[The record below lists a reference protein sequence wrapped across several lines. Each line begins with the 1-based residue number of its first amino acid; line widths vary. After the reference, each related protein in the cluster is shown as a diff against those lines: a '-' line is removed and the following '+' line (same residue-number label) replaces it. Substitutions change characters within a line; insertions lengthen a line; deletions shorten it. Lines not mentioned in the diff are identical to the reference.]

1 MDDRPRTPFLSNQ
14 RLNAHLRMTPS
25 NENIAVVHRRYESND
40 SPQILNANAEEVF
53 NHCLG
58 SGLVICRN
66 DRPSGRSTPTQSSR
80 SAIQSCGS
88 NCPRLCNMSA
98 PTAGFST
105 RSQDHVSV
113 PADLEKKT
121 RTWASRGS
129 SGILH
134 CAFAAPSRAT
144 HPALSPLPHQL
155 FATRRV
161 RQPSR
166 PSIWKLLSSVKNE
179 ARLASIKITPRIC
192 C

>member
-1 MDDRPRTPFLSNQ
+1 MRKRFLIIVSVAGSLFAETTAQAEDRRQRNHLGARSKAADRTA
-14 RLNAHLRMTPS
+14 RVCA
-25 NENIAVVHRRYESND
+25 
-40 SPQILNANAEEVF
+40 
-53 NHCLG
+53 
-58 SGLVICRN
+58 ICRRRPLDSLR
-66 DRPSGRSTPTQSSR
+66 DRRTTCQSQQTSKRRPGHGRR
-80 SAIQSCGS
+80 EVL
-88 NCPRLCNMSA
+88 R
-98 PTAGFST
+98 
-105 RSQDHVSV
+105 
-113 PADLEKKT
+113 
-121 RTWASRGS
+121 
-129 SGILH
+129 GILH